1 MMASDLSSGCT
12 DTIDILDDE
21 KEEGEISLEDVS
33 SSEEGGMGHLT
44 SSYVVGRTRAC
55 PDCKSWGEC
64 ATWCNATY
72 HPKNRRDPV
81 KGKENRHHVRE
92 TGCATTKHVAS
103 TLQEKNDDDDLV
115 PISSDSDMEIVGL
128 TDTSNRAKA
137 KVKKKKRKKK
147 KYEPLTLDE
156 LLSPSSIDLS
166 IAEVGALKIYKEVS
180 PAHRP
185 SGRSKMIS
193 RSPVRRYRS
202 PVVARASFRLS
213 RSPVSHSRSPIQK
226 RSPRKARSPKRSPR
240 RHSPVR
246 AAKRPPPKLN
256 SPPFARSHVPERHD
270 DVTRLLKKVK
280 HLDSSITTHSS
291 EPSVNRS
298 KESSSLKE
306 KLSNILKGAGID
318 DHAVHLKE
326 KLKSETINDADDEED
341 LAFLRQKALET
352 KQKKSNRSS
361 DHLTDV
367 ESENR
372 SADDRV
378 NDDQD
383 EEALQLRMIA
393 LRSAVMKK
401 HQNRVQRGI
410 KAKRSTRSESPF
422 SSSFL
427 DDIPVP
433 GDELLKYAS
442 PPCTPPCDSNHIEDM
457 DLDTDVEMEKEKLP
471 YSPTDKIESISFDTA
486 LLGIEP
492 SDVSFINVNETIGS
506 PVFDDAQ
513 DELATNRVTP
523 YYDEIYLPYQVPLAT
538 QYCSYSP
545 SRYGSE
551 TYHSDLNNAVGKGPE
566 NLHGDDVVCDLI
578 DGICCQEGTYSST
591 SVVSDTSHA
600 LPASESLLAPS
611 VSPHD
616 TLASSPQMQ
625 QIVEQPTNDGIV
637 FVNVNS
643 AFRNGK
649 SAYET
654 QTTPEYSVTD
664 APTTTVYAESMSPN
678 ESMITI
684 DDLPENDAD
693 PLSSPNVALGDDRNL
708 PATEYIPKEAGSC
721 RAAAEEPLYMQGI
734 PDITKETNK
743 IPTLIN
749 RTLVPAPIL
758 RSNRQLRRQTRQNA
772 LLKKRETPLSEPAFK
787 SAEMQPVTITA
798 TDASSSVFKP
808 IKLQVA
814 KKSAPVLSASATFDD
829 SMNESLDVLENQK
842 GSPGK
847 NHEASEPQHPET
859 SVGTPSASSEAAPT
873 RSKKRKRTK
882 KNCPKSLDTAQ
893 LLEKEKSPCLDS
905 GVNKDTDIVDASVL
919 DRQIVTE
926 SDQSKSNDNADAQ
939 ESSMGNGESLRL
951 QSVTDTQE
959 PVNSDDVLTKRRDMD
974 KNNYTALSVRIEQS
988 QEEHIESHCLSTNPA
1003 PDNSDSSVPDKA
1015 VNTMKSD
1022 SNRRQS
1028 IDEDEDELRA
1038 ILLASLK
1045 RTKSTDISPSVIPVI
1060 SVTSSAA
1067 TNVQTPA
1074 LKTLAGTMPS
1084 EANATCTAS
1093 NNASSLPSRPSTSLE
1108 TVKKKIND
1116 VSISVQ
1122 NGSRKRSSSLD
1133 TAKSLP
1139 KKMARKTLTSTK
1151 VVINAKKKYQNM
1163 IVQRRLNLRK
1173 LDNSASITKS
1183 NENVWPNA
1191 GASKISLHAP
1201 DTQRFV
1207 ISLGSDSDSES
1218 EGERNEPVPV
1228 AEKHQVPQEIP
1239 ADFEKNLNKF
1249 LRDVRT
1255 EQEQSAAAAKS
1266 SSSSTQATKQD
1277 VPSTDKGPSNMHTP
1291 LAVRHL
1297 PVSQQEEYR
1306 RLKQE
1311 ILEREK
1317 LKLQRKV
1324 ASNNSN
1330 SNGNSSSNKL
1340 LNANVASSPVK
1351 SLPLCEKKTLVKQN
1365 QDKLKTP
1372 EKNSQE
1378 LSIEVRRKSDDLAR
1392 GTSESNVC
1400 RISADKKLSANI
1412 AKHTNFTHL
1421 QTKSNKK
1428 AIPNNLSIRI
1438 SNVTAPSST
1447 GAGTRT
1453 VEDREKQSAKD
1464 KQQHRSALRA
1474 LSKEEINRKCVQ
1486 VLLKPDT
1493 IERVVTI
1500 SDKSALQHDTIIS
1513 VDQNKNPAEP
1523 DVNTEIINEKNLNN
1537 VDDNNT
1543 STFSNAS
1550 TVKLLNLSVNSS
1562 DSRHEDTMETTMM
1575 FSQYEAERQREIGR
1589 DTSTSVLTENNN
1601 NSNNAS
1607 RKSDTIADDNNGNAS
1622 DGWDTLKKDVKAEL
1636 ESLTSLSKLEQER
1649 YLRETE
1655 NKLIARRYMVLDHL
1669 AEMSGNLRQ
1678 WDMEKDVQIILASE
1692 VRKLREQLKI
1702 AEEKLQQ
1709 QRDRVS
1715 SMGPKVSTARQKIN
1729 AGRRECFKLSRICS
1743 TLGNRLMGK
1752 NYKLPEAVA
1761 QLLSDKLK
1769 EIANHTRQITKKKRL
1784 QSNDIS
1790 ENSYSSLLQ
1799 ETSEL
1804 SRYTCTEENLS
1815 LQEQPTNNATV
1826 IDEAGS
1832 KSDISRSTQSNE
1844 DKSLSISETLLNFS
1858 QTVPCQ
1864 STPEKRE
1871 EASVNPSEHCNEEQM
1886 IFLNQDSASSSEP
1899 KLYQS
1904 SPTEQNN
1911 KHTEGSRTVES
1922 DPAASSELKSSAM
1935 DSSNQEYNEQNN
1947 KRASP
1952 QLPSPSPSASPS
1964 SPSPSPSPSPSL
1976 SPPPSPPPSP
1986 SPSPSPLRSRSPS
1999 PTTMTTD
2006 TTTTNTTMTTT
2017 TTRTTKTIA
2026 PYVSILMHLKKPRF
2040 LWFLLLFTPGTSIP
2054 MESCVRTN

>member
-44 SSYVVGRTRAC
+44 SSYVVGRTRPC

-92 TGCATTKHVAS
+92 TGCAATKHVAS

-137 KVKKKKRKKK
+137 KVKKKKRKKR

-166 IAEVGALKIYKEVS
+166 IAEVGALKIYREVS

-185 SGRSKMIS
+185 SGRSKMITK
-193 RSPVRRYRS
+193 SPVRRYRS
-202 PVVARASFRLS
+202 PVVARASFQSS
-213 RSPVSHSRSPIQK
+213 RSPVSHPRSPIQK
-226 RSPRKARSPKRSPR
+226 RSLRNARSPKRSPR

-246 AAKRPPPKLN
+246 AAKRPPPKLS
-256 SPPFARSHVPERHD
+256 SPPFARSHVSERHD

-318 DHAVHLKE
+318 DHAVQLKE

-341 LAFLRQKALET
+341 LALLRQKALET
-352 KQKKSNRSS
+352 KQKKSNGSS

-457 DLDTDVEMEKEKLP
+457 DLDTDVEREKEKLP
-471 YSPTDKIESISFDTA
+471 YSPTDKIENISIDTA

-523 YYDEIYLPYQVPLAT
+523 YYDGTYLPYQVPPAT

-591 SVVSDTSHA
+591 SIMSNTSHA

-625 QIVEQPTNDGIV
+625 QIVEQPTNDG
-637 FVNVNS
+637 
-643 AFRNGK
+643 
-649 SAYET
+649 
-654 QTTPEYSVTD
+654 

-708 PATEYIPKEAGSC
+708 PATEYIPKEAAPC

-758 RSNRQLRRQTRQNA
+758 RSNRQLRRQTRQDA
-772 LLKKRETPLSEPAFK
+772 LLKKRETPISEPTFK

-842 GSPGK
+842 DSPGK

-859 SVGTPSASSEAAPT
+859 SVGTPSASSKAAPT
-873 RSKKRKRTK
+873 RSKKRKRAK
-882 KNCPKSLDTAQ
+882 KNCRKSPDTAQ
-893 LLEKEKSPCLDS
+893 LLEKEKSPCLDA
-905 GVNKDTDIVDASVL
+905 GVNKNTDIVDASVP
-919 DRQIVTE
+919 DRQTVTE

-959 PVNSDDVLTKRRDMD
+959 PVNSDDVLTKRRDKD

-988 QEEHIESHCLSTNPA
+988 QEEQIESHCLSTNPA
-1003 PDNSDSSVPDKA
+1003 PDNSDSTSVSDKA
-1015 VNTMKSD
+1015 INTMKSD

-1084 EANATCTAS
+1084 AANATSTAS
-1093 NNASSLPSRPSTSLE
+1093 NNASSLPSRPLTSLE

-1116 VSISVQ
+1116 VPVSVQ

-1151 VVINAKKKYQNM
+1151 VVNNAKKKYQNM

-1173 LDNSASITKS
+1173 LDNSSSITNS

-1218 EGERNEPVPV
+1218 EDERNEPVPV
-1228 AEKHQVPQEIP
+1228 AEKHQMPQEIP

-1266 SSSSTQATKQD
+1266 SSSATQATKQD

-1306 RLKQE
+1306 RLKQQ

-1330 SNGNSSSNKL
+1330 SNGSSSSNKL
-1340 LNANVASSPVK
+1340 LNADVASLPVK
-1351 SLPLCEKKTLVKQN
+1351 SLPLCEKKMLIKQN

-1447 GAGTRT
+1447 GASTRT

-1493 IERVVTI
+1493 VERVVTI

-1523 DVNTEIINEKNLNN
+1523 DDNTEIINEKNLNN

-1543 STFSNAS
+1543 SNFSNAS
-1550 TVKLLNLSVNSS
+1550 TVKLFNLSVNSS
-1562 DSRHEDTMETTMM
+1562 DSRHEDTMETTVML
-1575 FSQYEAERQREIGR
+1575 SQCEAERQREIDR
-1589 DTSTSVLTENNN
+1589 NTSTSVLTENNN
-1601 NSNNAS
+1601 SNNAS
-1607 RKSDTIADDNNGNAS
+1607 RQSDTIADDNNGNAS
-1622 DGWDTLKKDVKAEL
+1622 DVWDTLKKDVKAEL

-1655 NKLIARRYMVLDHL
+1655 NKLVTRRYMVLDHL

-1692 VRKLREQLKI
+1692 VRKLKEQLKI

-1769 EIANHTRQITKKKRL
+1769 EIANHTRQITKKKRF

-1815 LQEQPTNNATV
+1815 LQEQPTNNANV

-1832 KSDISRSTQSNE
+1832 KSDISHSTQSNE
-1844 DKSLSISETLLNFS
+1844 DKSLSILETLLDFS
-1858 QTVPCQ
+1858 QTVPFQ

-1871 EASVNPSEHCNEEQM
+1871 ETSVNPSEHRNEEQM

-1904 SPTEQNN
+1904 NPTEQNN
-1911 KHTEGSRTVES
+1911 KHTEESRTVES
-1922 DPAASSELKSSAM
+1922 DPAASSELMSSAM

-1947 KRASP
+1947 KRVSP

-1964 SPSPSPSPSPSL
+1964 SPSPSL
-1976 SPPPSPPPSP
+1976 SPPPSP
-1986 SPSPSPLRSRSPS
+1986 SPSPSPLRSRLPS

-2006 TTTTNTTMTTT
+2006 TTTTNTTMTTTTTTT

-2026 PYVSILMHLKKPRF
+2026 PYVSILMHLKKPRNINPHGI
-2040 LWFLLLFTPGTSIP
+2040 LCPYELMGICRDEDCQYIHQSRNQI
-2054 MESCVRTN
+2054 